1 MMLGSYLLVDLVL
14 HFVDLLYMIQWQWG
28 PFLLCRRVVLG
39 TVFSW
44 TWVAKQVI
52 IDWSLLLA

>member
-1 MMLGSYLLVDLVL
+1 MLGSHLLVDLVL
-14 HFVDLLYMIQWQWG
+14 HFVDLFHMIQWQWG
-28 PFLLCRRVVLG
+28 PFLLRRRMVVG
-39 TVFSW
+39 IVFSW